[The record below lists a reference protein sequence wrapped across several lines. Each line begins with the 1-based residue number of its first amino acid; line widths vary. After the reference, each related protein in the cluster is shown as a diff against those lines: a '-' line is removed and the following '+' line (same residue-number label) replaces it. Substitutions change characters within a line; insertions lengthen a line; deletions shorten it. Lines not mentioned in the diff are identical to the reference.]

1 MNAGNKS
8 LRKEASMGN
17 YFSIGVLISV
27 AVYWLI
33 MLVTRSANIDAY
45 FVTDHTNTA
54 MDYFNMLSMAGMPDP
69 WIQNAN
75 YPAMC
80 FLILKLLGYL
90 IPEAEIADAFALRN
104 NMSAQFGYFI
114 FMLACLIIIWETARH
129 MAKGTNCEKILFC
142 CALIFSGPMLFLLE
156 RGNILI
162 AALAFSML
170 YLLLYDSDKLSYRI
184 VGYFCLSIAAAI
196 KIYPAVLGLL
206 TLSKKR
212 YKEAVMLVVIGG
224 VCFLAPFFAFDGFA
238 SLREMLIGISC
249 ANGAQSSIG
258 LGINFCMNNL
268 LQIIGAFFGNKIAS
282 VPGWVSL
289 ASACFCLCL
298 FAVSTQEW
306 QKLYALVLLCIWFPG
321 FSYTYTLVLLFL
333 PIISF
338 LYRSDRKQGW
348 LRSAYAIGFA
358 LTIIPY
364 AFPMA
369 ERVND
374 VFSDEYIK
382 FPLSWGVVLINLV
395 LVLLA
400 VMISVDAAAD
410 RLRRKKDK

>member
-1 MNAGNKS
+1 MRDENKN
-8 LRKEASMGN
+8 LRQEDCMGKS
-17 YFSIGVLISV
+17 FSIGVLILV

-45 FVTDHTNTA
+45 FVTDHANTA
-54 MDYFNMLSMAGMPDP
+54 MDYFNMLSMAGMSDP

-80 FLILKLLGYL
+80 FLILKELGYL
-90 IPEAEIADAFALRN
+90 IPEAEITDAFALRN
-104 NMSAQFGYFI
+104 NMSAQFGYCF
-114 FMLACLIIIWETARH
+114 FMLACLIIIWEIARH

-142 CALIFSGPMLFLLE
+142 CALMFSGPMIFLLE

-162 AALAFSML
+162 AALAFALL
-170 YLLLYDSDKLSYRI
+170 YLLLYDSDKLSHRI

-196 KIYPAVLGLL
+196 KIYPAVLGLM

-212 YKEAVMLVVIGG
+212 HKETVMLVGIGG
-224 VCFLAPFFAFDGFA
+224 VCFLAPFFAFGGFA
-238 SLREMLIGISC
+238 SLKQMLIGIGT

-268 LQIIGAFFGNKIAS
+268 VQIIGAFFGKRITS

-298 FAVSTQEW
+298 FVASTQEW

-364 AFPMA
+364 ALPMA
-369 ERVND
+369 EQINNVY
-374 VFSDEYIK
+374 SDEHIK

-400 VMISVDAAAD
+400 VMISVDAVAD
-410 RLRRKKDK
+410 RLRRKTEK